1 MKPNESRRFAW
12 QVILLVALEFIMLGL
27 VLWSMTVKF

>member
-1 MKPNESRRFAW
+1 MTKRLAY
-12 QVILLVALEFIMLGL
+12 QIIALVALEFAMIAL